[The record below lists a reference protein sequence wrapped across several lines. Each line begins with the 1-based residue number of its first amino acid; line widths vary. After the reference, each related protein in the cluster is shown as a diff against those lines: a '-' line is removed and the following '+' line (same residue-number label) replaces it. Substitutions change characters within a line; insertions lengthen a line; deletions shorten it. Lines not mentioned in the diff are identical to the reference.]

1 MFADDRVYLWGEE
14 YEPTRERIISNI
26 EGFLVGELN
35 NQDLWSVTGPKG
47 EQYRIRIAVTLEP
60 ETK

>member
-47 EQYRIRIAVTLEP
+47 EQYGIRIWVTLEP
-60 ETK
+60 QAE